1 MPQPSS
7 ILTAA
12 YFSSFGLSVG
22 LALLPMAAQALPFD
36 PTPAAFERWLN
47 LRSRWPQAKDVEF
60 SKLSQ
65 CSDQTLRTTPYRRP
79 VFTCLAGEVRIETA
93 TGTQRCQ
100 LKRVSYT
107 PSTRE
112 VRYWTS
118 RCA

>member
-79 VFTCLAGEVRIETA
+79 VVTCLAGEVRIETA

-100 LKRVSYT
+100 LNRVSYT